1 LVIPA
6 FYRRLVGD
14 MIDCM
19 KWDWATVLI
28 VAVVGIA
35 VGEIVRLLGQA
46 VAVLQQIR
54 DILQSVTSGPPKHLD

>member
-1 LVIPA
+1 
-6 FYRRLVGD
+6 

-54 DILQSVTSGPPKHLD
+54 DILQSVTSGPPKHFD